1 MCNQANDSTSFDYF
15 VKVLNVLAS
24 KILWSLCVVFWPTFW
39 PTFGWIIEQ
48 NMYAKENLF
57 EKCVFKGTVHIEI
70 LKNILW
76 LFSHFHAVRNLFD
89 FFWNKWRC
97 FKECSAALF
106 WIVTS
111 SSKSDRKKVPWYSK
125 LTEGLRSVLF
135 GIWDA
140 RQYNLTFLNKTIY
153 LNFRKNIEENKW
165 YLCFLLAIMVY
176 VAHVQV
182 VYMRIWSSYST
193 RKYIPI
199 FFRPKLSEMIQMLIF
214 MSKSK
219 MKFW

>member
-97 FKECSAALF
+97 FKECSVALF

-111 SSKSDRKKVPWYSK
+111 SSKSDRKKCHDTPNWLKAYDRFYLAYEMLDRKISHFEIK
-125 LTEGLRSVLF
+125 LFIETLE
-135 GIWDA
+135 
-140 RQYNLTFLNKTIY
+140 KTLKKINY
-153 LNFRKNIEENKW
+153 RCVFCW
-165 YLCFLLAIMVY
+165 LL
-176 VAHVQV
+176 
-182 VYMRIWSSYST
+182 WS
-193 RKYIPI
+193 
-199 FFRPKLSEMIQMLIF
+199 M
-214 MSKSK
+214 
-219 MKFW
+219 